1 VLPSK
6 VAGIRDEW
14 PTVEHVCR
22 VWRLRRRKKSGQ
34 WQRAAGRI
42 VYLIT
47 SLPAGEAAPEALWR
61 ANRRDNAPRNIFP
74 SLASSSKS

>member
-1 VLPSK
+1 MPATFDGTTSIARCSMPAAFGAC
-6 VAGIRDEW
+6 AGA
-14 PTVEHVCR
+14 
-22 VWRLRRRKKSGQ
+22 RRADNGSAPREE
-34 WQRAAGRI
+34 I

-74 SLASSSKS
+74 SPASSSKS

>member
-1 VLPSK
+1 MPAAFGAC
-6 VAGIRDEW
+6 AGA
-14 PTVEHVCR
+14 
-22 VWRLRRRKKSGQ
+22 RRADNGSAPREE
-34 WQRAAGRI
+34 I

-74 SLASSSKS
+74 SPASSSKS